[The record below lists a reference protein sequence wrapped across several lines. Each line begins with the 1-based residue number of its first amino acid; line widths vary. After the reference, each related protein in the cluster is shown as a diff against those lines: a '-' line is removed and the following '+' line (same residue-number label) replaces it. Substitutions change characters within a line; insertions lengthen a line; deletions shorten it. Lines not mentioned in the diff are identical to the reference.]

1 MAAPTWTSTDP
12 GNAFPYNLNAK
23 AVVAGSG
30 TANDIPSGTSVGVS
44 IDRAQAVQVT
54 LSADASQTL
63 SGAGTLEC
71 YYYSPFAALWSRLK
85 SWDLSVATEG
95 IAAGTYRSM
104 TFSANTPGF
113 GQPVIHRGGRL
124 AWVPNGVTISAGGCT
139 VWIDCT
145 MASPAT

>member
-12 GNAFPYNLNAK
+12 GNVFPYNRNAK

-44 IDRAQAVQVT
+44 IDSAMAVQVT
-54 LSADASQTL
+54 LSADSGQTL
-63 SGAGTLEC
+63 SGAGALEC
-71 YYYSPFAALWSRLK
+71 YYYSPIAALWSRLK

-95 IAAGTYRSM
+95 ITAGTYRAC
-104 TFSANTPGF
+104 TFTSNTPGF

-139 VWIDCT
+139 VWIDT
-145 MASPAT
+145 TAASPAM